1 VADVK
6 WIKIT
11 TNMFDDEKIKLIESM
26 PERDTILIVW
36 VKLLTLAG
44 RCNASG
50 HLILSDTIAY
60 TDEMLSTIFNRPL
73 NSLRL
78 ALDVFCK
85 FNMIEYSE
93 TIQIANWEKHQNTE
107 GLEKIRE
114 QNRLRK
120 QRQRE
125 REKEGQKLLMS
136 RDNSRDITQQNK
148 NKNKNKNIK
157 THGDFFEKM
166 WSFYP
171 NKKGKGSI
179 SDKTKKTIYELGDE
193 FIRCIQRYKKEI
205 ATKNIGIQFIKHGS
219 SFFNTGYIDYLD
231 ANYEEMKAEECP
243 YREVD

>member
-1 VADVK
+1 MAEVK

-36 VKLLTLAG
+36 IKLLTLAG

-73 NSLRL
+73 SSLRL
-78 ALDVFCK
+78 ALEVFSK
-85 FNMIEYSE
+85 FNMIECSE
-93 TIQIANWEKHQNTE
+93 TIQIANWEKHQNAE

-125 REKEGQKLLMS
+125 KDEKEQLALMS
-136 RDNSRDITQQNK
+136 RDSSRDVTQQNK

-157 THGDFFEKM
+157 TYVHFFENA

-171 NKKGKGSI
+171 NKKGKGSV
-179 SDKTKKTIYELGDE
+179 SESKKKELEKLGDE
-193 FIRCIQRYKKEI
+193 FTRCIQRYKKEI
-205 ATKNIGIQFIKHGS
+205 DTKNIGSQFIKHGS
-219 SFFNTGYIDYLD
+219 TFFNSGYIDYLD
-231 ANYEEMKAEECP
+231 ANYEEMKAKECP
-243 YREVD
+243 YKEVD